1 MAAKE
6 SKTRGG
12 AKETVALHGGGG
24 GGGEKKLFGHSEG
37 VVVVLRRKLFGLGGM
52 LVGFYTT
59 IAATAATAGKENR
72 MRALLFPS
80 FLPLI

>member
-12 AKETVALHGGGG
+12 AKETVALHGGEGG
-24 GGGEKKLFGHSEG
+24 RGEKKLFGHSEG

-52 LVGFYTT
+52 LVGFYDYESGNGGNG
-59 IAATAATAGKENR
+59 GKR
-72 MRALLFPS
+72 K
-80 FLPLI
+80 

>member
-1 MAAKE
+1 M
-6 SKTRGG
+6 
-12 AKETVALHGGGG
+12 GGGG

-72 MRALLFPS
+72 MRALLFPFS
-80 FLPLI
+80 PPLI